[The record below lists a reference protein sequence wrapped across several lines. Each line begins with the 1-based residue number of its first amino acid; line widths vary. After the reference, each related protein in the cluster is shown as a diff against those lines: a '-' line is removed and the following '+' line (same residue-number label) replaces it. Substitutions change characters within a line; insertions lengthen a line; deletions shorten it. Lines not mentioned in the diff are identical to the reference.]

1 MHTVGPPHP
10 WTPNRRSVQVFAGTN
25 SHVSGLVQFTL
36 TLILF
41 KGQLY
46 SLFSLVFLFL
56 CSNWYASGSV
66 SYNPEATSHLHLTS
80 WPKKKKGYPIPWTA
94 RKMALTPSSV
104 ASCSSPRGL
113 TRIMKAPVPT
123 CPEAFYHDSLKS
135 YLLHDTL
142 QMAWSGALSCSLP
155 SRCGVSS
162 SIIACGTVFSTEHKL
177 LSPASLESEL
187 LGSESGSATYCYDSL
202 CKLLNPLSI
211 K

>member
-1 MHTVGPPHP
+1 MALYGSHSHSYCSRVNCTPFSRLFFFFFAQIGMHQALFPITQ
-10 WTPNRRSVQVFAGTN
+10 RRLLT
-25 SHVSGLVQFTL
+25 FTL
-36 TLILF
+36 PP
-41 KGQLY
+41 GQ
-46 SLFSLVFLFL
+46 
-56 CSNWYASGSV
+56 
-66 SYNPEATSHLHLTS
+66 
-80 WPKKKKGYPIPWTA
+80 KKKKGYPIPWTA

-113 TRIMKAPVPT
+113 TRIMKEPVPT
-123 CPEAFYHDSLKS
+123 CPEAFYRDSLKS